1 MLQSGKGDSDSKK
14 TATADKPKN
23 KNIFKDP
30 EVPGCS
36 RQPAQRLNRL
46 NNDKQIVNHRVL
58 SCHRCLWML
67 VSFEIFG
74 GHPRVW
80 RLPTKQLSILEYS
93 IDLFE
98 KRLALPYAGDGERL
112 GGGVHSFPLPRWV
125 LSYRPWDGEH
135 DLADKAMF
143 EGSLEVKLPTIWTDE
158 KQRGEESERRE
169 E

>member
-1 MLQSGKGDSDSKK
+1 MLQSGKGDYDSKK
-14 TATADKPKN
+14 TATADKPK
-23 KNIFKDP
+23 KIFKDP

-36 RQPAQRLNRL
+36 RQPAPRLKRL
-46 NNDKQIVNHRVL
+46 NNDKLIVNHRVL

-80 RLPTKQLSILEYS
+80 RPPTKQLSILEYS

-112 GGGVHSFPLPRWV
+112 GGGVHSFPLPRRV
-125 LSYRPWDGEH
+125 LSYRPWDSEH
-135 DLADKAMF
+135 DLADKAML